1 MGEGSRTINV
11 SVSAN
16 NTNKLELST
25 LRFSVRSTSKTMIEA
40 LLYLCVSYLQLSPA
54 EAVSQIL
61 CLDFNHQQAIYY
73 ELFFVRQI
81 ISTLSLEQN
90 KLTDPIRQ
98 RLNSKQENTWHKDTN
113 DRIKISTD
121 LFLFANCGQH
131 HYRKGFVFPDHTPKI
146 YHSVVQRGLGGN
158 ECFTLLKTLQK
169 ERAHDNWAMT
179 WKGKPTLRLRWRLHI

>member
-1 MGEGSRTINV
+1 
-11 SVSAN
+11 
-16 NTNKLELST
+16 
-25 LRFSVRSTSKTMIEA
+25 MIEA
-40 LLYLCVSYLQLSPA
+40 LLYLCVSYFQVSPA

-81 ISTLSLEQN
+81 ISALSLEQS
-90 KLTDPIRQ
+90 KLKETIRQ
-98 RLNSKQENTWHKDTN
+98 RLIWHKDTN

-131 HYRKGFVFPDHTPKI
+131 HNRKGFIFPDHTPKI

-158 ECFTLLKTLQK
+158 ECFTLLKTLK
-169 ERAHDNWAMT
+169 E
-179 WKGKPTLRLRWRLHI
+179 K